1 MIYYGSCSWTEK
13 SLIKSREFY
22 PKGVNTAE
30 ERLRY
35 YSSTFDVVE
44 VDSSYYAIPSVEM
57 VSRWVERTPPGFLFH
72 IKAYS
77 LLTGHGADLKMIP
90 PELRDMLSA
99 DSVKKDRITLRDK
112 KALQMAFRLFKEA
125 FSPLAKTHKAG
136 VVVFQYPPYFAYEPR
151 NLEYILFCKDM
162 MEDFR
167 VGVEFRHGSWLTPE
181 RRDGVFSFLRENGIT
196 YITAD
201 EPQYGNLSTVPFIPQ
216 VTTDIAYFRLHG
228 RNKETW
234 VKKGIETSLRYD
246 YLYSD
251 EELKGF
257 VPSLAKIDNV
267 AAKTFVMFNNC
278 HLGYS
283 MKNALRLREMMKKEV
298 GPDSEGSQGMQQA
311 ASPRQSATLYK
322 GLSL

>member
-1 MIYYGSCSWTEK
+1 MISYGSCSWTEK

-35 YSSTFDVVE
+35 YASAFGVVE

-57 VSRWVERTPPGFLFH
+57 VSSWAERTPPGFLFH

-77 LLTGHGADLKMIP
+77 LLTGHGADLKAIP
-90 PELRDMLSA
+90 SEVRDMLSA
-99 DSVKKDRITLRDK
+99 DSLKKDRITIRDK
-112 KALQMAFRLFKEA
+112 KALQIAFGVFKEA
-125 FSPLAKTHKAG
+125 FGPLAEAHKAG
-136 VVVFQYPPYFAYEPR
+136 IVVFQYPPYFAYEPR

-162 MEDFR
+162 MEGFL

-181 RRDGVFSFLRENGIT
+181 RRDRIFSFLRENGIT

-201 EPQYGNLSTVPFIPQ
+201 EPQYGNLSTVPFIPY

-228 RNKETW
+228 RNKENW
-234 VKKGIETSLRYD
+234 LKKGIETSLRYD
-246 YLYSD
+246 YLYSA
-251 EELKGF
+251 EELEGF
-257 VPSLAKIDNV
+257 VTHLFSIDNV

-283 MKNALRLREMMKKEV
+283 MKNALRLREMMKGNKYLGDER
-298 GPDSEGSQGMQQA
+298 G
-311 ASPRQSATLYK
+311 
-322 GLSL
+322 